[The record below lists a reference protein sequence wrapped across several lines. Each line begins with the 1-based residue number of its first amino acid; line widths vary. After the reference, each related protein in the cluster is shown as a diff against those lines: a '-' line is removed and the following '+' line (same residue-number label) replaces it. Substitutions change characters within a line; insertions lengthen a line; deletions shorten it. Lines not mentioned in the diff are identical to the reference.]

1 MQTTDRLDYLERAMA
16 LHRDGRLVDAL
27 ALYNELLSELPNDA
41 DGLNLAADASFSQ
54 GDYAAAAEYFVRLAA
69 VEPRDA
75 RARFNLGVAY
85 TQANAPIEA
94 AKAFQGAVDIDPA
107 YPKGWF
113 NLGVA
118 LERCQKLEDAAV
130 AYERALAGDPGDA
143 ASIANLAGVFTNMRA
158 FNRALALFDTA
169 IGRWPNEPRVRLM
182 HAKALRDIKLY
193 DQAEDACRVALKLA
207 PENADAGT
215 ALGLTLALAGKHAEA
230 VTIIRQALEQDPDRR
245 AAKSILA
252 ASLIEIA
259 EFDEALSVSNAV
271 LQANPAETG
280 MLQIKAR
287 ALQGLGR
294 NGDAVEIFQ
303 MAFEGAP
310 DDVATM
316 AGYVEALRAAGRDAE
331 VNDVFDAVIAVPP
344 RSPEPYYD
352 IAKRHLEAGEAEA
365 AFRIVSQGVEKFP
378 GDTGSLAIQGVAAAV
393 VGYADIARTL
403 NDFDGLM
410 GRLRIAPPS
419 GWKTVADF
427 NAALAEHV
435 ENHPSVQ
442 FAPADHATQD
452 GYHTGELM
460 LEPMGPIRGLE
471 ETIRAAVDQYRRD
484 HPFDP
489 KHPFLRRASGKFGL
503 NIWAIILKQAGH
515 QVPHIH
521 PGAWLSGVYYPKLPP
536 VIGDN
541 SQAGW
546 IEFGRPPESYTRD
559 NEPDVIMIRPEEGLM
574 LLFPSYM
581 YHRTIPFAGDGTRI
595 SIAFDV
601 CPTS

>member
-1 MQTTDRLDYLERAMA
+1 MQPTERLDHLERAMA
-16 LHRDGRLVDAL
+16 LHRDGRFADAL
-27 ALYNELLSELPNDA
+27 SLYNDLLSALPDDP
-41 DGLNLAADASFSQ
+41 DGLNLAADASFSLR
-54 GDYAAAAEYFVRLAA
+54 DYAAAAGYFERLAA
-69 VEPRDA
+69 VELRDA
-75 RARFNLGVAY
+75 RTRFNLGVAY
-85 TQANAPIEA
+85 MQAGTPDEA
-94 AKAFQGAVDIDPA
+94 ARAFQAALDIDPA

-118 LERCQKLEDAAV
+118 LESGRRIEQAAA

-143 ASIANLAGVFTNMRA
+143 PSIANLAGVFTKMRA

-169 IGRWPNEPRVRLM
+169 VARWPDEPRVRLM
-182 HAKALRDIKLY
+182 HAQALRDIKLY
-193 DQAEDACRVALKLA
+193 DRAEEACRVALKLA
-207 PENADAGT
+207 PESADARA
-215 ALGLTLALAGKHAEA
+215 ALGLTLALAGKHGDA
-230 VTIIRQALEQDPDRR
+230 VATLRRALELDPDRI

-252 ASLIEIA
+252 ASLVEIA
-259 EFDEALSVSNAV
+259 EYAEALTLSDAILNA
-271 LQANPAETG
+271 APADRA
-280 MLQIKAR
+280 MVQVKAR

-294 NGDAVEIFQ
+294 DGEAIDILQ
-303 MAFEGAP
+303 GAFETAP
-310 DDVATM
+310 DDVAIM
-316 AGYVEALRAAGRDAE
+316 AGYVEALKAAGRDART
-331 VNDVFDAVIAVPP
+331 DAVFETVIAARP
-344 RSPEPYYD
+344 RTPEPYYD
-352 IAKRHLEAGEAEA
+352 IAKRCLEAGDAER
-365 AFRIVSQGVEKFP
+365 AFRTVTEGVERFP
-378 GDTGSLAIQGVAAAV
+378 GDTGSLAIQSVAATV
-393 VGYADIARTL
+393 TGRSDIARTL

-410 GRLRIAPPS
+410 GRVRIAPPS
-419 GWKTVADF
+419 GWETISDF

-471 ETIRAAVDQYRRD
+471 EAIRAAVDQYRRD
-484 HPFDP
+484 HPVEP
-489 KHPFLRRASGKFGL
+489 AHPFLHRVPDSFGL
-503 NIWAIILKQAGH
+503 NIWAIILQQAGH

-546 IEFGRPPESYTRD
+546 IEFGRPPGSYTGD
-559 NEPDVIMIRPEEGLM
+559 VEPDVIMIRPEEGLM

-581 YHRTIPFAGDGTRI
+581 YHRTIPFEGDGTRI

-601 CPTS
+601 CLMS

>member
-1 MQTTDRLDYLERAMA
+1 MQPSERLDYLERAMA
-16 LHRDGRLVDAL
+16 LHRDGRFADAL
-27 ALYNELLSELPNDA
+27 AVYNDVLKALPGDP
-41 DGLNLAADASFSQ
+41 DGLNLAADASFSL
-54 GDYAAAAEYFVRLAA
+54 GDHAAAAGYFERLA
-69 VEPRDA
+69 VIEPRDA
-75 RARFNLGVAY
+75 RTRFNLGVAY
-85 TQANAPIEA
+85 TQAGSPADA
-94 AKAFQGAVDIDPA
+94 ARAFQSAVEINPA

-118 LERCQKLEDAAV
+118 LESCHRTEDAAA
-130 AYERALAGDPGDA
+130 AYERALADDAGDA
-143 ASIANLAGVFTNMRA
+143 ASIANLAGVLTKMRA

-169 IGRWPNEPRVRLM
+169 IARWPDEPRVRLM

-193 DQAEDACRVALKLA
+193 DAAEKACRVALTLA
-207 PENADAGT
+207 PENADASA
-215 ALGLTLALAGKHAEA
+215 ALGLTLAVAGKHTEA
-230 VTIIRQALEQDPDRR
+230 VAAIRHALERDPDRV

-252 ASLIEIA
+252 ASLVEIA
-259 EFDEALSVSNAV
+259 EFAEALALSEKILTA
-271 LQANPAETG
+271 APADRT
-280 MLQIKAR
+280 MLQIRAH

-294 NGDAVEIFQ
+294 HVEAVETFEK
-303 MAFEGAP
+303 AFAIAP
-310 DDVATM
+310 GDVAIM
-316 AGYVEALRAAGRDAE
+316 AGYVDALNAAGRDVE
-331 VNDVFDAVIAVPP
+331 TDTVFEAVIATAP

-352 IAKRHLEAGEAEA
+352 IAKRYLEAGEPEV
-365 AFRIVSQGVEKFP
+365 AFRIVTQGVERFP

-393 VGYADIARTL
+393 AGHSDIARTL

-410 GRLRIAPPS
+410 GRVRIAPPS
-419 GWKTVADF
+419 GWSSVAEF

-484 HPFDP
+484 HPIDP
-489 KHPFLRRASGKFGL
+489 KHPFLHRAPDRFGL
-503 NIWAIILKQAGH
+503 NIWAIILQQAGH

-546 IEFGRPPESYTRD
+546 IEFGRPPENYTGD
-559 NEPDVIMIRPEEGLM
+559 TAPNVIMIRPEEGLM

-595 SIAFDV
+595 SVAFDV
-601 CPTS
+601 CLTS